1 MNIQRIDTQP
11 RTETQSLA
19 DTQSPAAAQYFG
31 NGQRIGSQSIGTHL
45 LDARPGNIQ
54 TINPSQAEIT
64 PTATIPGIESP
75 ALAAASALQDLSAHL
90 RDATLSPARF
100 GVLGEEY
107 AAAWLARRGW
117 STLSRNWHTRY
128 GELDLVMLDP
138 ERTIVFV
145 EVKTRRTT
153 RYGSPQEAVTA
164 RKRLRLRRAGVQW
177 LLEPEHR
184 IAHNGVRFDV
194 VSILLEA
201 SGPSVRYIPEAF

>member
-1 MNIQRIDTQP
+1 MNIQLIDTQT
-11 RTETQSLA
+11 RTDVRPLIHTQC
-19 DTQSPAAAQYFG
+19 PA
-31 NGQRIGSQSIGTHL
+31 NTERIGSQGIGAHP
-45 LDARPGNIQ
+45 LDVLPGNAQ
-54 TINPSQAEIT
+54 QSSMTHA
-64 PTATIPGIESP
+64 ATIRGIESP
-75 ALAAASALQDLSAHL
+75 ALAAASALQELSAQL
-90 RDATLSPARF
+90 RDPTLAPARF

-145 EVKTRRTT
+145 EVKTRRTM

-194 VSILLEA
+194 ISILLEA

>member
-1 MNIQRIDTQP
+1 MNIQLIDTQP
-11 RTETQSLA
+11 RTDVRPLIHAQR
-19 DTQSPAAAQYFG
+19 PA
-31 NGQRIGSQSIGTHL
+31 NTERIGSQGIGAHHL
-45 LDARPGNIQ
+45 DVLPGNTQ
-54 TINPSQAEIT
+54 QSSMTH
-64 PTATIPGIESP
+64 TATIRGIESP
-75 ALAAASALQDLSAHL
+75 ALAAASALQELSAQL
-90 RDATLSPARF
+90 RDPTLAPARF

-145 EVKTRRTT
+145 EVKTRRTM

-194 VSILLEA
+194 ISILLEA